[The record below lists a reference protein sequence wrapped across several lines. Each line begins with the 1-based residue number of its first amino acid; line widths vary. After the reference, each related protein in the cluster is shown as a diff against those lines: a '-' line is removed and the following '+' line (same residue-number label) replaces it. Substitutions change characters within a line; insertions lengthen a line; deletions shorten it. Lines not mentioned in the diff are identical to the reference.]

1 VSRKDGVDITDDF
14 TKREELMGEV
24 TKRLY
29 LEDPY
34 RTEFDAKVIERL
46 THEQSPAVILDQ
58 TLFYPESGGQPA
70 DRGEID
76 GAEVIHVLEQDNK
89 ILHVLNSPIA
99 SDHVRGKIDWARRFD
114 HMQQHTGQHILSQ
127 SFHELFEAETLAFH
141 LGEATSVLEI
151 DLRKVDE
158 AEVEKV
164 EKRANT
170 IIKENRDIKSYF
182 ILDDK
187 AHTIPLR
194 RPPKKRGQLRIVEVS
209 DYDYSACGGTH
220 LRRSGEV
227 GLIKITRWERIRNN
241 VRFEFLCGK
250 RALEDYIHKSNALRR
265 LSLLLT
271 AHEQDTPG
279 AVEKLMAELKTER
292 KKRRR
297 LQQKNLEYEA
307 QDIIQKAE
315 GRIIKAVF
323 SGRGRDEVRVLALN
337 IIRAA
342 PFVVVYGLK
351 DEKGAHLV
359 LARSETIDLDLRELV
374 PELSSILEGKGGGS
388 GSLVEVAGQEKGQLE
403 QAVQKAVEFVKT
415 KIGSFSI

>member
-1 VSRKDGVDITDDF
+1 MEGAT
-14 TKREELMGEV
+14 T
-24 TKRLY
+24 RLY
-29 LEDPY
+29 LEEPY
-34 RTEFDAKVIERL
+34 RTEFEAEIIESL

-70 DRGEID
+70 DRGWID
-76 GAEVIHVLEQDNK
+76 GAEVVHVLGQDDK
-89 ILHVLNSPIA
+89 ILHVLDEPIA
-99 SDHVRGKIDWARRFD
+99 SEHVRGKIDWARRFD

-127 SFHELFEAETLAFH
+127 SFHELFEAETVAFH
-141 LGEATSVLEI
+141 LGEVASLLEI
-151 DLRKVDE
+151 DLRKIDE
-158 AEVEKV
+158 PEVEKV

-170 IIKENRDIKSYF
+170 IVQENREIKSYF
-182 ILDDK
+182 VHEDK
-187 AHTIPLR
+187 VHTIPLR

-227 GLIKITRWERIRNN
+227 GLIKISRWERIRNN
-241 VRFEFLCGK
+241 IRFEFLCGT
-250 RALEDYIHKSNALRR
+250 RALEDYIRKSGALRQ

-292 KKRRR
+292 KKKRQ

-323 SGRGRDEVRVLALN
+323 TGRGRNEVRMLALN

-342 PFVVVYGLK
+342 PSVVVHGLR
-351 DEKGAHLV
+351 DEKGVHVV
-359 LARSETIDLDLRELV
+359 LARSEAIDLDLRELV
-374 PELSSILEGKGGGS
+374 PELSAILEGKGGGRE
-388 GSLVEVAGQEKGQLE
+388 SLVEVAGQDEGQLE
-403 QAVQKAVEFVKT
+403 QAVNKAIELIKT
-415 KIGSFSI
+415 RM

>member
-1 VSRKDGVDITDDF
+1 MEGAT
-14 TKREELMGEV
+14 T
-24 TKRLY
+24 RLY
-29 LEDPY
+29 LEEPY
-34 RTEFDAKVIERL
+34 RTEFEAEIIESL

-70 DRGEID
+70 DRGWID
-76 GAEVIHVLEQDNK
+76 GAEVVHVLEQDDK
-89 ILHVLNSPIA
+89 ILHVLDEPIA
-99 SDHVRGKIDWARRFD
+99 SEHVRGKIDWARRFD

-127 SFHELFEAETLAFH
+127 SFHELFEAETVAFH
-141 LGEATSVLEI
+141 LGEVASLLEI
-151 DLRKVDE
+151 DLRKIDE
-158 AEVEKV
+158 PEVEKV

-170 IIKENRDIKSYF
+170 IVQENREIKSYF
-182 ILDDK
+182 VHEDK
-187 AHTIPLR
+187 VHTIPLR

-227 GLIKITRWERIRNN
+227 GLIKISRWERIRNN
-241 VRFEFLCGK
+241 IRFEFLCGT
-250 RALEDYIHKSNALRR
+250 RALEDYIRKSGALRQ

-292 KKRRR
+292 KKKRQ

-323 SGRGRDEVRVLALN
+323 TGRGRNEVRMLALN

-342 PFVVVYGLK
+342 PSVVVHGLR
-351 DEKGAHLV
+351 DEKGVHVV
-359 LARSETIDLDLRELV
+359 LARSEAIDLDLRELV
-374 PELSSILEGKGGGS
+374 PELSSILEGKGGGRE
-388 GSLVEVAGQEKGQLE
+388 SLVEVAGQDKGQLE
-403 QAVQKAVEFVKT
+403 QAVNKAIELIKT
-415 KIGSFSI
+415 RM

>member
-1 VSRKDGVDITDDF
+1 MADETR
-14 TKREELMGEV
+14 
-24 TKRLY
+24 RLY

-34 RTEFDAKVIERL
+34 RTEFDAKIVERL
-46 THEQSPAVILDQ
+46 TYDQSPAVILDQ
-58 TLFYPESGGQPA
+58 TLFYPESGGQPS
-70 DRGEID
+70 DKGVIN
-76 GAEVIHVLEQDNK
+76 GTEVIHVLEQDNK
-89 ILHVLNSPIA
+89 ILHILDNQITA
-99 SDHVRGKIDWARRFD
+99 ENVRGKIDWERRFD

-141 LGEATSVLEI
+141 LGEVTSVLEI
-151 DLRKVDE
+151 DIRKIDE

-170 IIKENRDIKSYF
+170 IVQENREIKSYF
-182 ILDDK
+182 IHDDK

-194 RPPKKRGQLRIVEVS
+194 RPPKKKGQLRIVEVS

-220 LRRSGEV
+220 LRGSGEV
-227 GLIKITRWERIRNN
+227 GLIKIQRWERIRNN
-241 VRFEFLCGK
+241 VRFEFLCGM
-250 RALEDYIHKSNALRR
+250 RALEDHIHKSRALRQ

-271 AHEQDTPG
+271 SHELDTPG
-279 AVEKLMAELKTER
+279 AVEKLMAELKAER
-292 KKRRR
+292 KKKRQ

-307 QDIIQKAE
+307 QYIIQKSE

-323 SGRGRDEVRVLALN
+323 SGRERDEVRLLALN

-374 PELSSILEGKGGGS
+374 PDLSSILKGKGGGS
-388 GSLVEVAGQEKGQLE
+388 SSLIEVAGQEKGQIE
-403 QAVQKAVEFVKT
+403 QVVENAIELIKKKT
-415 KIGSFSI
+415 SSLLI

>member
-1 VSRKDGVDITDDF
+1 MEG
-14 TKREELMGEV
+14 G

-34 RTEFDAKVIERL
+34 RTEFEAEVIESL
-46 THEQSPAVILDQ
+46 IHEQSPAVILDQ

-70 DRGEID
+70 DKGQID
-76 GAEVIHVLEQDNK
+76 GAAVVHVLEQDDM
-89 ILHVLNSPIA
+89 ILHVLDEPIA
-99 SDHVRGKIDWARRFD
+99 SEYVRGKIDWARRFD

-151 DLRKVDE
+151 DLRKIDE
-158 AEVEKV
+158 IEVEKI

-170 IIKENRDIKSYF
+170 IVQENREIKSYF
-182 ILDDK
+182 IQDDK

-194 RPPKKRGQLRIVEVS
+194 RPPKKKGRLRIVEVS

-227 GLIKITRWERIRNN
+227 GLIKISRWERIRNN
-241 VRFEFLCGK
+241 IRFEFLCGT
-250 RALEDYIHKSNALRR
+250 RALDDYIRKSSALRQ

-271 AHEQDTPG
+271 VHEQDTPG

-292 KKRRR
+292 KKKRQ

-315 GRIIKAVF
+315 GRIIKAIF
-323 SGRGRDEVRVLALN
+323 TEKSRDEVRMLTLN

-342 PFVVVYGLK
+342 QFVVVHGIR
-351 DEKGAHLV
+351 DEKGAHVV
-359 LARSETIDLDLRELV
+359 LARSEAIDLDLRELV

-388 GSLVEVAGQEKGQLE
+388 ESLVEVAGREKDQLE
-403 QAVQKAVEFVKT
+403 QAVEKAVELIET
-415 KIGSFSI
+415 KIGSLPS

>member
-1 VSRKDGVDITDDF
+1 MHDDF
-14 TKREELMGEV
+14 TKRVELMEAA

-46 THEQSPAVILDQ
+46 THEQSPVVILDQ

-70 DRGEID
+70 DSGEID
-76 GAEVIHVLEQDNK
+76 GTEVVHVLDQDDK
-89 ILHVLNSPIA
+89 ILHVLDKHISA
-99 SDHVRGKIDWARRFD
+99 EHVKGKIDWTRRFD

-151 DLRKVDE
+151 DLRRIDE
-158 AEVEKV
+158 DEVEKI
-164 EKRANT
+164 EKRANA
-170 IIKENRDIKSYF
+170 IVVENREIKSYF
-182 ILDDK
+182 IHEDE

-194 RPPKKRGQLRIVEVS
+194 RPPKKKGQLRIVEVT

-227 GLIKITRWERIRNN
+227 GLIKISRWERIRNN
-241 VRFEFLCGK
+241 VRFEFLCGR
-250 RALEDYIHKSNALRR
+250 RALEDYFRKSGALRQ

-271 AHEQDTPG
+271 AHEQDTPE
-279 AVEKLMAELKTER
+279 AVKKLMAELKTEK
-292 KKRRR
+292 KKRRQY
-297 LQQKNLEYEA
+297 LQKNLEYEA
-307 QDIIQKAE
+307 QAIIQKAE
-315 GRIIKAVF
+315 DRIIKAIF
-323 SGRGRDEVRVLALN
+323 SDRGRDEVRLLALS

-351 DEKGAHLV
+351 DEKGVHLI
-359 LARSETIDLDLRELV
+359 LARSEAVDIDLREFV
-374 PELSSILEGKGGGS
+374 PELSSILKGKGGGRA
-388 GSLVEVAGQEKGQLE
+388 SLVEVAGQEKGQLE
-403 QAVQKAVEFVKT
+403 QAVEKAIEFIKT
-415 KIGSFSI
+415 KI